1 MVIDVHNGLK
11 YNEDALQNL
20 DNGIEDELK
29 HQVMNNQLT
38 LCEFVDVWLELF
50 KKNSI
55 KTASYF
61 RLVESRKALQK
72 YNISQL
78 KICDISYFD
87 IQRYIN
93 ELVEYGYSLNN
104 IKKQVLIVTA
114 PLKQAAAMRVIPAD
128 PTVGIRM
135 PAEAKLKKKTKEVI
149 AYTKEEQ
156 EKIWKK
162 IIQNPDSVGYS
173 AVAFQIETGLRA
185 GELLALKWTDV
196 DITRGKMRIHATII
210 NPQYTNRAEYQDSAK
225 SKSSNRVIPLTPKA
239 ITILKHLKD
248 SRETEWIFEQDGDR
262 YTYQKLTYQTKK
274 LCREAGV
281 KYHGEHVFRHTF
293 ATNCYYK
300 GIDVKILSRLM
311 GHSSVQV
318 TYNTYVN
325 LYGDGFDDMYAA
337 LCF

>member
-1 MVIDVHNGLK
+1 MRDLRK
-11 YNEDALQNL
+11 YNVDALQNL

-29 HQVMNNQLT
+29 TVIMNDQLT
-38 LCEFVDVWLELF
+38 LTEFIDVWMELF

-55 KTASYF
+55 KIASYG
-61 RLVESRKALQK
+61 RLNTSKNALQH
-72 YNISQL
+72 YEISGK
-78 KICDISYFD
+78 KICDISFFD

-93 ELVEYGYSLNN
+93 ALVEDGYSLSN

-114 PLKQAAAMRVIPAD
+114 PLKQAAAMKVISAD
-128 PTVGIRM
+128 PSVGIRL
-135 PAEAKLKKKTKEVI
+135 PSEAKVQKKAKEVI

-156 EKIWKK
+156 DKLWRKISME
-162 IIQNPDSVGYS
+162 PDNSGYAAVG
-173 AVAFQIETGLRA
+173 FEIETGLRA
-185 GELLALKWTDV
+185 GELLALKWNDV
-196 DITRGKMRIHATII
+196 DISHCKIRIHATII
-210 NPQYTNRAEYQDSAK
+210 DPQYTNQAKYQDSAK
-225 SKSSNRVIPLTPKA
+225 SKSSHRTVPLTPKA
-239 ITILKHLKD
+239 ITILKTL
-248 SRETEWIFEQDGDR
+248 RERRTTEWVFERYGDR
-262 YTYQKLTYQTKK
+262 LSYQQLTYQTKR
-274 LCREAGV
+274 LCRESGV

-318 TYNTYVN
+318 TYNIYIN